1 MEVLHQSINDAGIKA
16 TITGRPKHFYS
27 IYKKMKRDN
36 KDLSQIYDLYAV
48 RVIVNTIPQCYAVLG
63 IAHSLWKPLPNRF
76 KDYIAVPKPNMYQ
89 LSLIHIYP
97 WKTGHL

>member
-1 MEVLHQSINDAGIKA
+1 
-16 TITGRPKHFYS
+16 
-27 IYKKMKRDN
+27 MKRDN

-89 LSLIHIYP
+89 SLHTTVIGTKDSLSKYKSVLGKCIIFQNMV
-97 WKTGHL
+97 